1 MRLLVVGVMLAG
13 LQVSHQTEY
22 PGPATIGGLN
32 RWYTGNG
39 GYTNNCPIATCD
51 TTVCPIG
58 KYLSGCGGTSAGDC
72 DSGCSDLGKPSNS
85 VWSTNGGTS
94 ATGCSWVCDVNFEL
108 DAAKTGCIQ
117 KTCAANNKLA
127 IDNSAFLD
135 GNAGASPNCKYQ
147 CNAGYMGVGTSSDL
161 RGPVSCNICQAGTA
175 AAAGA
180 TSCFECGPGLYSASA
195 GSSACSICDPN
206 YLKYSLGAR
215 NTGCSDCTL
224 CAAAGSFKNS
234 CGGASA
240 GGCDP
245 CTNSRYTPP

>member
-39 GYTNNCPIATCD
+39 GYNNNCPIATCD
-51 TTVCPIG
+51 TTVCPNG
-58 KYLSGCGGTSAGDC
+58 YYLSGCGGTSAGDC
-72 DSGCSDLGKPSNS
+72 SSVCTNTKPSNS
-85 VWSTNGGTS
+85 VWSSNGGTS
-94 ATGCSWVCDVNFEL
+94 ATGCSWECAVNYEL
-108 DAAKTGCIQ
+108 SGGGCVLKQ
-117 KTCAANNKLA
+117 CAANSKA
-127 IDNSAFLD
+127 SVSNSAFLTGTD
-135 GNAGASPNCKYQ
+135 GQFPTCKYQ

-161 RGPVSCNICQAGTA
+161 RGPSSCSICQAGTA